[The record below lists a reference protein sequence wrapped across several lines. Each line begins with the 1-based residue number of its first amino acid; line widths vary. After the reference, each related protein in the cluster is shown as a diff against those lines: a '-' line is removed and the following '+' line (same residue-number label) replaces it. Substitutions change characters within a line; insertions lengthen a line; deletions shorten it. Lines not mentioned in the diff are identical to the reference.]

1 MAPKRSAAKAK
12 VTIRRARS
20 KDAQACGKISYAAFS
35 TINAEHGFP
44 CDFPSAEV
52 TTGVLAMMFSTPGF
66 YGVVAESG
74 GRIVGSNCL
83 DERAIIAGVG
93 PITVDPSAQNLG
105 VGRKLMDAVMNRAKE
120 RRAAGVRLVQAA
132 FHNRSL
138 SLYANLGFDVREPLS
153 CMQGRPQQRSISGC
167 KVRAAQPADLD
178 ACNALARRVH
188 GFDRGADL
196 ASHRAGHRQGGRAR
210 RPRYGIHIA
219 PRLFRPCDGGDQS
232 RLAGAD
238 RVGRIFWRSRNSGAV
253 AERGALPLVPGKR
266 PASHAADDA
275 DERRPL
281 QRAVRRMAAFR
292 HVLNSADH
300 APYSR
305 RQSVVALPS
314 LPFAFR
320 CHPEERS
327 DEGSLFVRQFEQHR
341 CNSPSLLG
349 VRSSQKLNSYPA
361 IAVDSAKY
369 LFFCNPAA
377 TRYTLRRCE
386 R

>member
-1 MAPKRSAAKAK
+1 MAPKRSAAETK

-35 TINAEHGFP
+35 TINAAHGFP
-44 CDFPSAEV
+44 CDFPSAEA

-120 RRAAGVRLVQAA
+120 RGAAGVRLVQAA

-167 KVRAAQPADLD
+167 KVRAAQLADLD
-178 ACNALARRVH
+178 VCNALARRVH

-196 ASHRAGHRQGGRAR
+196 AQAIEQGTAKGGRAR

-238 RVGRIFWRSRNSGAV
+238 RVGGIFRRSGYSGAV

-266 PASHAADDA
+266 PASHPADDA

-281 QRAVRRMAAFR
+281 
-292 HVLNSADH
+292 
-300 APYSR
+300 
-305 RQSVVALPS
+305 
-314 LPFAFR
+314 
-320 CHPEERS
+320 
-327 DEGSLFVRQFEQHR
+327 
-341 CNSPSLLG
+341 
-349 VRSSQKLNSYPA
+349 
-361 IAVDSAKY
+361 
-369 LFFCNPAA
+369 
-377 TRYTLRRCE
+377 
-386 R
+386 